1 MGKGV
6 GSRERFCGT
15 FVLVAHACRGKLRF
29 LGHTGSGFTIDQLGE
44 IYVRLKEIM
53 LDKCPIGYMP
63 YTS

>member
-44 IYVRLKEIM
+44 IVRNIWDPWNDILENI
-53 LDKCPIGYMP
+53 L
-63 YTS
+63 